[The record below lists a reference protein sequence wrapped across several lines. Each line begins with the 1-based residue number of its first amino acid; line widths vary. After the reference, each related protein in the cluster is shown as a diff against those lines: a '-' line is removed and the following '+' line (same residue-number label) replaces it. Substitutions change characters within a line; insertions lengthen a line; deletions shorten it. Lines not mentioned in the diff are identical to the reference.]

1 VGLYKVEI
9 DSKSLRNTSLIEELY
24 LLGKEASSIGL
35 VLLIFASLS
44 CCLLI
49 FASLSHCTEK
59 GRVVTPG
66 RLVGLGREVSRLQG
80 ELPFPWPKFV
90 YAELCPGATSISRK
104 SGMLILVTALRCL
117 QASGW
122 LCCVQACSWHNF

>member
-1 VGLYKVEI
+1 MGLYKVEI

-44 CCLLI
+44 
-49 FASLSHCTEK
+49 HCTEK
-59 GRVVTPG
+59 GRVVTLG

-80 ELPFPWPKFV
+80 WPAVNFRFLGPG
-90 YAELCPGATSISRK
+90 LCMPS
-104 SGMLILVTALRCL
+104 
-117 QASGW
+117 
-122 LCCVQACSWHNF
+122 CVQEPPVFLENQEC

>member
-1 VGLYKVEI
+1 MGLYKVEI

-49 FASLSHCTEK
+49 FASLSHCTERDGLSHRVGWWGWA
-59 GRVVTPG
+59 GRFHVC
-66 RLVGLGREVSRLQG
+66 RAGLL
-80 ELPFPWPKFV
+80 
-90 YAELCPGATSISRK
+90 
-104 SGMLILVTALRCL
+104 
-117 QASGW
+117 
-122 LCCVQACSWHNF
+122 

>member
-1 VGLYKVEI
+1 MGLYKVEI

-80 ELPFPWPKFV
+80 WPAVNFRF
-90 YAELCPGATSISRK
+90 LGPSSCMPS
-104 SGMLILVTALRCL
+104 
-117 QASGW
+117 
-122 LCCVQACSWHNF
+122 CVQEPPVFLENQEC

>member
-1 VGLYKVEI
+1 MGLYKVEI

-80 ELPFPWPKFV
+80 WPAVNFRFLGPS
-90 YAELCPGATSISRK
+90 LCMPS
-104 SGMLILVTALRCL
+104 
-117 QASGW
+117 
-122 LCCVQACSWHNF
+122 CVQEPPVFLENQEC